1 MLRFVGQRI
10 RVADVRTCARAVV
23 DEAAGL
29 LDQLC
34 FGGWGALA
42 AGLDL
47 GRITDTVLFE
57 GAGRSFA
64 TEKANGWLEPG
75 HARLA
80 ALARAALWDARGQRW
95 RNAAVRQWLDR
106 LQAFR
111 RALLVATH
119 VWGGQ
124 PGRGP
129 EIMTLRH
136 CDTQQLPRNVFLV
149 AGDVMLVTDRDK
161 AKAIRGLG
169 RKVARFLPARVGR
182 LLVAYV
188 AWLLPFE
195 RLLQAG
201 AGV

>member
-1 MLRFVGQRI
+1 M
-10 RVADVRTCARAVV
+10 
-23 DEAAGL
+23 
-29 LDQLC
+29 
-34 FGGWGALA
+34 
-42 AGLDL
+42 
-47 GRITDTVLFE
+47 LFE

-80 ALARAALWDARGQRW
+80 TLARSALWDARGQRW

-111 RALLVATH
+111 RALLVVTH

-129 EIMTLRH
+129 EIITLRH
-136 CDTQQLPRNVFLV
+136 CDTQQLVRNVFVV

-182 LLVAYV
+182 LLVAYIV
-188 AWLLPFE
+188 
-195 RLLQAG
+195 
-201 AGV
+201 